1 VVCAGAVSDSRSS
14 QVILSLG
21 AGVQSTTIALM
32 SLRGELPAQFAP
44 PTAAIFADTGY
55 EPANVY
61 SHLQWLIDT
70 LSPKL
75 PVHVVRAMRPDG
87 SAAHIREHSEAIV
100 RGDTARMANP
110 PLFVKE
116 SVEYT
121 AHPNSHQHARF
132 NAFLVRRGEIPRL
145 VTMPLFAR
153 EFTGAKTVMLR
164 RQCTGDYKI
173 EPIYRFC
180 RTQLGRRRGQ
190 RRNTPLWRNVDRHL
204 SRREREALQALAG
217 GVGHEPPPT
226 ARAWSHA

>member
-1 VVCAGAVSDSRSS
+1 MPDGDRR
-14 QVILSLG
+14 VILSLG

-32 SLRGELPAQFAP
+32 SMRGGTAGSIRTANCGRLRH
-44 PTAAIFADTGY
+44 TGY

-87 SAAHIREHSEAIV
+87 TAAHIREDSEAIV

-121 AHPNSHQHARF
+121 AYPDPHQQTRF
-132 NAFLVRRGEIPRL
+132 NAFLVRRGEIPRF

-153 EFTGAKTVMLR
+153 EFTGAK
-164 RQCTGDYKI
+164 
-173 EPIYRFC
+173 P
-180 RTQLGRRRGQ
+180 
-190 RRNTPLWRNVDRHL
+190 
-204 SRREREALQALAG
+204 
-217 GVGHEPPPT
+217 
-226 ARAWSHA
+226 